1 MKSLILK
8 DLYNIGH
15 NVRSLL
21 ISFAIM
27 AVAFIPTSNLAG
39 FIVMCAV
46 VCSMW
51 ISTTFAFDDYSKW
64 TRYAMIMPV
73 SRKDLVVGKFI
84 VLAIFSVIGSGL
96 GFVVSFIAT
105 LAIGKITFDPA
116 EILELLL
123 VSIAAL
129 AISLIIGSI
138 SIPLMFKFGA
148 EKARLLLMVSI
159 LIPMI
164 ICFGIYRLFGLYFEG
179 LSDQLVITLLCCS
192 PIFALIWCYVMY
204 QISYRIFVKKEL

>member
-15 NVRSLL
+15 NMKSLVL
-21 ISFAIM
+21 SFAIM

-46 VCSMW
+46 VCGMW

-123 VSIAAL
+123 VSMAAL
-129 AISLIIGSI
+129 AISLMIGGM

-148 EKARLLLMVSI
+148 EKARMLLMVSM
-159 LIPMI
+159 LIPVAV
-164 ICFGIYRLFGLYFEG
+164 CFGIYQFLGLYFGGVPE
-179 LSDQLVITLLCCS
+179 QLVIILVCCS
-192 PIFALIWCYVMY
+192 PILALIWCYVMY
-204 QISYRIFVKKEL
+204 QISYRIFSKKEF

>member
-15 NVRSLL
+15 NMKSMVL
-21 ISFAIM
+21 SFVIM

-64 TRYAMIMPV
+64 TRYALIMPV

-84 VLAIFSVIGSGL
+84 VLAIFCAGGNLFGL
-96 GFVVSFIAT
+96 AVSSIAA
-105 LAIGKITFDPA
+105 LAMGHITPGLTGIA
-116 EILELLL
+116 ELLL
-123 VSIAAL
+123 GSMAAL
-129 AISLIIGSI
+129 AISLMIGGM

-148 EKARLLLMVSI
+148 EKARMLLVVSM
-159 LIPMI
+159 LIPVAVG
-164 ICFGIYRLFGLYFEG
+164 FGIYRLFGLYFG
-179 LSDQLVITLLCCS
+179 DLSDQLVIILVCGS
-192 PIFALIWCYVMY
+192 PILALTWCYVMY
-204 QISYRIFVKKEL
+204 QISYRIFSKKEL

>member
-15 NVRSLL
+15 NVKALL
-21 ISFAIM
+21 LSFTIM
-27 AVAFIPTSNLAG
+27 AVAFIPTSNLEG

-84 VLAIFSVIGSGL
+84 VLAIFSVSGNL
-96 GFVVSFIAT
+96 FGLTVSSIAA
-105 LAIGKITFDPA
+105 LAMSKITFELTSIA
-116 EILELLL
+116 ELLL
-123 VSIAAL
+123 GSVAAL
-129 AISLIIGSI
+129 AISLMIGGM
-138 SIPLMFKFGA
+138 SIPLMFKFGT
-148 EKARLLLMVSI
+148 EKARMLLVVLM
-159 LIPMI
+159 LIPVAVG
-164 ICFGIYRLFGLYFEG
+164 FGIYRLFGLYFG
-179 LSDQLVITLLCCS
+179 DLSDHLVIILVCCS
-192 PIFALIWCYVMY
+192 PIIALIWCYVMY
-204 QISYRIFVKKEL
+204 QISYRIFSKKEL

>member
-15 NVRSLL
+15 NVKALL
-21 ISFAIM
+21 LSFTIM
-27 AVAFIPTSNLAG
+27 AVAFISTSNLEG

-64 TRYAMIMPV
+64 TRYAMIMPL

-84 VLAIFSVIGSGL
+84 VLAIFSVSGNLFGLAVSSIAALAMGHITSGL
-96 GFVVSFIAT
+96 TGIA
-105 LAIGKITFDPA
+105 
-116 EILELLL
+116 ELLL
-123 VSIAAL
+123 GSMAAL
-129 AISLIIGSI
+129 AISLMIGGM

-148 EKARLLLMVSI
+148 EKARLLLVVSM
-159 LIPMI
+159 LIPVAVG
-164 ICFGIYRLFGLYFEG
+164 FGIYRLFGLYFGE
-179 LSDQLVITLLCCS
+179 LSEQLVIILVCCS
-192 PIFALIWCYVMY
+192 PIIALIWCYVMY
-204 QISYRIFVKKEL
+204 QISYRIFTKKEL

>member
-8 DLYNIGH
+8 DLYNVGH
-15 NVRSLL
+15 NMKSLVL
-21 ISFAIM
+21 SFAIM
-27 AVAFIPTSNLAG
+27 AVAFIPTSNLVG

-46 VCSMW
+46 VCGMW

-84 VLAIFSVIGSGL
+84 VLVIFCAGGNL
-96 GFVVSFIAT
+96 FG
-105 LAIGKITFDPA
+105 LAIS
-116 EILELLL
+116 
-123 VSIAAL
+123 SIAAL
-129 AISLIIGSI
+129 AMGNITFGLTGIAELLLGSMAALDISLMIGGM

-148 EKARLLLMVSI
+148 EKARMLLMVSM
-159 LIPMI
+159 LIPVAV
-164 ICFGIYRLFGLYFEG
+164 CFGAYRLFGLYLGG
-179 LSDQLVITLLCCS
+179 LSDQLVIILVCCS